1 MTGKNLEIC
10 LNSDN
15 LLTLPINLNSAFIAG
30 ANRVELC
37 SSMHLDGLSPD
48 STAIKLCAQQ
58 IPAHGELLVMIRP
71 VANTFVANNKI
82 LNKMIRE
89 ITRAADLGATGV
101 VFGAI
106 SKSEI
111 DINTTQKLVLCA
123 QKNGLKTTFHRAF
136 DCINDKQQAIK
147 QLIDLGIDRVLTNG
161 NHWNANQPILHNLY
175 QLEQLIEE
183 AQNQI
188 EIVIGGG
195 VTTKNAGKLWQLAD
209 GNLVSLHTHSGVL
222 NNKGYINPLL
232 ISEILDTTEKQA
244 LND

>member
-1 MTGKNLEIC
+1 MG
-10 LNSDN
+10 DH
-15 LLTLPINLNSAFIAG
+15 AG
-30 ANRVELC
+30 CGCFSV
-37 SSMHLDGLSPD
+37 
-48 STAIKLCAQQ
+48 
-58 IPAHGELLVMIRP
+58 
-71 VANTFVANNKI
+71 
-82 LNKMIRE
+82 
-89 ITRAADLGATGV
+89 GAG
-101 VFGAI
+101 
-106 SKSEI
+106 
-111 DINTTQKLVLCA
+111 
-123 QKNGLKTTFHRAF
+123 
-136 DCINDKQQAIK
+136 
-147 QLIDLGIDRVLTNG
+147 NG

-222 NNKGYINPLL
+222 NSKGYINPLL